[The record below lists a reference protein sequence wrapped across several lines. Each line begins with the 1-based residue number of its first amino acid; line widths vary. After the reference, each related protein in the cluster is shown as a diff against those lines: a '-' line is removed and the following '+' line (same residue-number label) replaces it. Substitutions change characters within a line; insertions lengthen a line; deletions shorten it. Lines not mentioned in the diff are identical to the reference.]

1 MSHWMPATSRAL
13 RVSVLVEE
21 RYLAQPQPTAAAAAL
36 REAGHDVD
44 LIVADR
50 HVADLTA
57 PLGADVVLA
66 RGRSTALVSLL
77 RAAEAAAV
85 PVANSATSV
94 LAVVDKAGMGAALAA
109 AGVPVP
115 HSWVGPV
122 DVLARRADLQFPL
135 VLKPVCGDN
144 ARGLAVARSRAELA
158 ALPWPEP
165 VALAQTFHRGDGVDL
180 KLYVVGD
187 RVWALRRP
195 SPVSEDGVPRPVR
208 TAGDPI
214 PVTPALAELA
224 HRCAHV
230 FGLRLFGVDC
240 VDGDRGPLVVEVN
253 DFPNYRGAV
262 GASEAIADLVADLAP
277 LPVSVS

>member
-1 MSHWMPATSRAL
+1 MAMLMTTSSTL
-13 RVSVLVEE
+13 RVCVLAEE
-21 RYLAQPQPTAAAAAL
+21 RYLAQPQPTAAAATL

-50 HVADLTA
+50 HAADLGA
-57 PLGADVVLA
+57 PVRADVVLA

-77 RAAEAAAV
+77 RATEAAAI
-85 PVANSATSV
+85 PVANPASAIS
-94 LAVVDKAGMGAALAA
+94 AVVDKAGMGATLAA

-115 HSWVGPV
+115 HTWVGPV
-122 DVLARRADLQFPL
+122 DVLAQWTDLEFPL

-158 ALPWPEP
+158 VLPWPEP

-180 KLYVVGD
+180 KLYVAGD

-195 SPVSEDGVPRPVR
+195 SPIDENGAPRPVG
-208 TAGDPI
+208 TPGEPI

-224 HRCAHV
+224 HRCGRV

-240 VDGDRGPLVVEVN
+240 VDGDHGPLVVEVN
-253 DFPNYRGAV
+253 DYPNYRGAD
-262 GASEAIADLVADLAP
+262 GASEAIAALVAELAP
-277 LPVSVS
+277 VPARVA